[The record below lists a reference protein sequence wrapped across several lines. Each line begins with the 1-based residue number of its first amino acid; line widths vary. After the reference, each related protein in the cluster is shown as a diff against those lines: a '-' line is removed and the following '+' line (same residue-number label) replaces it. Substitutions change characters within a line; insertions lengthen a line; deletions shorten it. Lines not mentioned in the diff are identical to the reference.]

1 MSYSLHTSPHRP
13 ARREWFAGAASAVA
27 LLATSAGSSR
37 AASASSRVWRVA
49 VLGHTGR
56 GNYGH
61 GLDIAFR
68 GVENAEIVA
77 VADPDA
83 DGRARAVVRS
93 GAKRGYDDYHVML
106 EREKPEIAVIA
117 PRWLDQRVPMVSAA
131 TAAGAH
137 LLMEKAFAATLED
150 ADALIRAIGGRKV
163 QVCHTAR
170 PVGATHEGIRLLR
183 EGVIGEVLELRARG
197 KEDRRAGGEDLMTLG
212 THCFDLMRMIA
223 GNPLRCTA
231 RVEGPRK
238 QATEWIGPIAGD
250 AIAATFEFPP
260 MPSGP
265 AIPGY
270 FASRKNTGP
279 GGPRYGVT
287 VYGSKGAMDFPLDA
301 IPNEVWILEDPS
313 WRGVWRKLPPGNGP
327 RPASHPEVNA
337 LLARDLLA
345 AIEEDRAPMCSAI
358 DGLWTI
364 EMLQAVY
371 ASSKAGA
378 PVSLP
383 LQNRRHPLL

>member
-1 MSYSLHTSPHRP
+1 MPPLLRALPRQPS
-13 ARREWFAGAASAVA
+13 RRECLAGAASAAA
-27 LLATSAGSSR
+27 LLSAPAAVAPAAT
-37 AASASSRVWRVA
+37 AASRVWRV
-49 VLGHTGR
+49 VILGHTGR

-68 GVENAEIVA
+68 GVENVEIVA

-83 DGRARAVVRS
+83 DGRAQAVVRS
-93 GAKRGYDDYHVML
+93 GAKRSYADYRQML
-106 EREKPEIAVIA
+106 TREKPDIAVIA
-117 PRWLDQRVPMVSAA
+117 PRWLDQRVPMVRAA
-131 TAAGAH
+131 TATGAH

-150 ADALIRAIGGRKV
+150 ADALVRAIGDRKV

-223 GNPLRCTA
+223 GDPVRCTA
-231 RVEGPRK
+231 RVQGPRK

-250 AIAATFEFPP
+250 AIAATFEFLPT
-260 MPSGP
+260 PSGP
-265 AIPGY
+265 TIPGY

-301 IPNEVWILEDPS
+301 IPNDVWLLEGPS
-313 WRGVWRKLPPGNGP
+313 WRGAWRKLPPASGP
-327 RPASHPEVNA
+327 QPASHPEVNT

-345 AIEEDRAPMCSAI
+345 AIAEDRAPICSAT

-371 ASSKAGA
+371 ASSQADA
-378 PVSLP
+378 PVPLP